1 MRHGSWSPLFGM
13 KPWVLS
19 ALLLGALVLAAVE
32 PRLDRGGPTA
42 DDLVPVRVAI
52 DDDETR

>member
-1 MRHGSWSPLFGM
+1 M